1 MQVAVGEF
9 KSKCTK
15 ILRNVFNT
23 GQIVEIT
30 RRGKVVAIVTP
41 PGPDKKSDPE
51 EFLGCLSGTVSYF
64 PGWDEPQLHPVIHDS
79 DNYPFRL
86 SVISAWEVAKKIS
99 IGKLSLS
106 VPVRD
111 WLTKA
116 TRKPFI
122 DILPLTVCFF

>member
-41 PGPDKKSDPE
+41 PGPDKKPDPE

-99 IGKLSLS
+99 IGKYLYLYLSGIGS
-106 VPVRD
+106 
-111 WLTKA
+111 
-116 TRKPFI
+116 RKQPESRLLISF
-122 DILPLTVCFF
+122 L